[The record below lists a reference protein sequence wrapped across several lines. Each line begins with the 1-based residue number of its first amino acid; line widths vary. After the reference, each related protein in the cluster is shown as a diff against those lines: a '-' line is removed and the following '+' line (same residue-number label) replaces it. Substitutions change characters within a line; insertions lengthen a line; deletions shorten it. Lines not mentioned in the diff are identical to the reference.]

1 MNGQLMQIKTN
12 RIKLDI
18 DLARIP
24 VKKEF
29 ENSPLHFLPV
39 AVLTNSK
46 INPSFPSVIRRIRKK
61 RGNSRRDNIYLPHL
75 TVAPYLR
82 RIGYFPCKFPGN
94 VSSRFTQ
101 VFEPLGSFHLFQVTN
116 RFSDCSG
123 WVRTWTKAVKL
134 NATRE
139 KGCGKTLKWR

>member
-1 MNGQLMQIKTN
+1 M
-12 RIKLDI
+12 
-18 DLARIP
+18 
-24 VKKEF
+24 
-29 ENSPLHFLPV
+29 
-39 AVLTNSK
+39 
-46 INPSFPSVIRRIRKK
+46 
-61 RGNSRRDNIYLPHL
+61 
-75 TVAPYLR
+75 APYLR
-82 RIGYFPCKFPGN
+82 IYEYFPRKLAGN

-101 VFEPLGSFHLFQVTN
+101 VFEPLGSFHLFQVAN